1 MSPTHGDCELSI
13 ASEHYA
19 KAAVRVAE
27 AEALLVNVVDPAEA
41 QVKATI
47 ALTHAIIADTV
58 DRGYTAERLIHALG
72 ELTSAIRVSGS

>member
-1 MSPTHGDCELSI
+1 MSI

-27 AEALLVNVVDPAEA
+27 AESLLVNVVDPATA
-41 QVKATI
+41 QAKATI
-47 ALTHAIIADTV
+47 ALTHAILADTA

-72 ELTSAIRVSGS
+72 ELTSAVRVSGS